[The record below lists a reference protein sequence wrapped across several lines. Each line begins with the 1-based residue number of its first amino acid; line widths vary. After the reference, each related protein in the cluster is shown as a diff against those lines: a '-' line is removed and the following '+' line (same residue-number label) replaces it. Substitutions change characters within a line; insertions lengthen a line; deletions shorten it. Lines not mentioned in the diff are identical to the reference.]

1 MGKAEAK
8 CCSCGKD
15 LQQIV
20 WNTKGDLLVCVNSL
34 CYKYRTP
41 QGSVENERTYKE
53 LGDKGQFGLPR
64 KGGNSVKEKGCQGS

>member
-1 MGKAEAK
+1 MGKTEAK
-8 CCSCGKD
+8 CCSCGKN

-20 WNTKGDLLVCVNSL
+20 WNTKGDLLICVNSL

-53 LGDKGQFGLPR
+53 LGDKRQFGLPR
-64 KGGNSVKEKGCQGS
+64 KGGNSGKEKG